1 MNYRVVECEI
11 PSDYEDEELDQVEQE
26 KQQQI
31 EKKPPQKR
39 LKSLF
44 KPEFEL
50 GSLFT
55 GRSVVVS
62 SDSKFIAA
70 QSGDTINIIDLELG
84 SIIST
89 IQNDSKITSF
99 ALSPNNEEILV
110 GCVNLHMKQY
120 KISDSSLIKVWRG
133 HEGPIL
139 TIDYHVSGGLAV
151 TGSSDRTIKVWD
163 IEKGYCTHNFQ
174 EQDVVSTVRFH
185 PKKLEIISVCSDLNI
200 RIWDLMTKECSL
212 VLSNHLSLISGIT
225 FSNSGNELI
234 SAGRDKVLNVWDMKS
249 STPKK
254 TIPIYQELNGIIT
267 LPKSCFSTLPQNS
280 ISKLDRIRKKLL
292 DTPQWSEKVK
302 KDDLTVII
310 GGEDVIR
317 AWCVETG
324 ECIWNDQ
331 NIEFKKKDDKTQND
345 TPLFTFTSLINNNE
359 KMIAITSEHNL
370 IIYNLNDLSRVG
382 ELIGYNDEVVDIK
395 YINSDNI
402 LVATNS
408 NEIKQYDLLTK
419 RAQVLRGH
427 QDLVLS
433 IDVSND
439 GQFMLSGSRD
449 KSAMLWDLNQKKP
462 IMTMNGHTSSV
473 TCVAMPKK
481 QNNFAITASED
492 RTIKLWKLDNNSAKN
507 NTTNSK
513 LQKATAVLTKIA
525 HEKDINAI
533 SIAPNDKIFATA
545 SQDSYVKIWSVNN
558 FELLG
563 TIKAHRRGVWG
574 VEFSPVDQ
582 CLLTCS
588 ADGTIKIW
596 SLADFSCIKTFEGH
610 KGSVLKASFISFGM
624 QIVSISAEGLIKLW
638 NIKTN
643 ECVNTFE
650 GHDSKIWGLAVN
662 KDQEHFITG
671 GSDSKV
677 IVWKDHTLIEEER
690 EKQEEEKNIL
700 FKQNLETALRN
711 RDYLS
716 ALRLAFILNHPHQT
730 LSIFNQ
736 MYADTSNDSLI
747 RENIVQLGPNDIV
760 KCLHFIRDWNTNS
773 KYVTISQMVLNTI
786 ITTRTPEEFT
796 QLSNKDIPRI
806 LESLIPYSDRHFQRI
821 DKMLQKTYLIDYT
834 ISSINPAA
842 NTLLVDESN
851 QPTKIKSNNQKL
863 LSKKRKAGG
872 NNNKK

>member
-1 MNYRVVECEI
+1 MSQTMNYRVVECEI
-11 PSDYEDEELDQVEQE
+11 PSDYEDEEQDQQPQKEV
-26 KQQQI
+26 

-50 GSLFT
+50 GSLYT
-55 GRSVVVS
+55 GGSVVIS

-84 SIIST
+84 SVISK
-89 IQNDSKITSF
+89 IQNDAKITSF
-99 ALSPNNEEILV
+99 ALSPNNEELLV

-120 KISDSSLIKVWRG
+120 KISDQSLIKVWRG

-139 TIDYHVSGGLAV
+139 SIDYHVSGGLAV

-174 EQDVVSTVRFH
+174 EPDVVSNVRFH
-185 PKKLEIISVCSDLNI
+185 PKKLEIISVCNDLNI
-200 RIWDLMTKECSL
+200 RIWDLMTKQCSL

-249 STPKK
+249 TSPKK

-267 LPKSCFSTLPQNS
+267 LSNTHYSTLPSNS
-280 ISKLDRIRKKLL
+280 VAKLEKIKKKLL
-292 DTPQWSEKVK
+292 DTPQWADKVK
-302 KDDLTVII
+302 RDDLTVVI

-345 TPLFTFTSLINNNE
+345 TPLFTFTALINNNE
-359 KMIAITSEHNL
+359 KMIGITSEHNL
-370 IIYNLNDLSRVG
+370 IIYNLKDLSRVG

-395 YINSDNI
+395 YINPENI
-402 LVATNS
+402 VVATNS
-408 NEIKQYDLLTK
+408 NEIKQYDLKTK

-433 IDVSND
+433 VDVSND

-449 KSAMLWDLNQKKP
+449 KSAMLWDLNSKKP
-462 IMTMNGHTSSV
+462 IMSLNGHTSSV
-473 TCVAMPKK
+473 TCVAMSKK

-492 RTIKLWKLDNNSAKN
+492 RTIKLWKLAPNESVK
-507 NTTNSK
+507 SGK
-513 LQKATAVLTKIA
+513 VQKASAVLTKIA

-582 CLLTCS
+582 CILTCS

-671 GSDSKV
+671 GSDSRV

-700 FKQNLETALRN
+700 YKQNLETALRN

-716 ALRLAFILNHPHQT
+716 ALRLAFILNQPQQT
-730 LSIFNQ
+730 LSIFKQ
-736 MYADTSNDSLI
+736 MYSDTGNDALI
-747 RENIVQLGPNDIV
+747 RENVVQLGNNEVV
-760 KCLHFIRDWNTNS
+760 KCLQFIRDWNTNS
-773 KYVTISQMVLNTI
+773 KFVTISQMVLNSI
-786 ITTRTPEEFT
+786 ITSRTPEEFS
-796 QLSNKDIPRI
+796 QLSTKDIPRI

-842 NTLLVDESN
+842 NTLLVDELN
-851 QPTKIKSNNQKL
+851 QPVKIKSNNQKL
-863 LSKKRKAGG
+863 TSKKRKAGSAQ
-872 NNNKK
+872 NKK